1 MLFYVLFVAADAV
14 VCNYGAPKQTGADI
28 VICSFCGDAAKSG
41 EQLIHGSMAS
51 AKSLASLGYNFSDL
65 WLSQL

>member
-28 VICSFCGDAAKSG
+28 VSCSFCGDAEKSG
-41 EQLIHGSMAS
+41 EQLTHGSMAS
-51 AKSLASLGYNFSDL
+51 AKFLALLGYNFSDL